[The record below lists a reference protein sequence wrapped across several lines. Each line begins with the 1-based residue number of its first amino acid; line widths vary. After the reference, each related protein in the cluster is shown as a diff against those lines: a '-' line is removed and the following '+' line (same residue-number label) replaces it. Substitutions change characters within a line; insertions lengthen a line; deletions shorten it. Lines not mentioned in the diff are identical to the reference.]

1 MWTLL
6 IATFFINYNIIP
18 DVPYLIKVDIFEQ
31 EYTIIRA
38 CMRTFFILLDKG
50 EFLAS

>member
-31 EYTIIRA
+31 EYTIIRVWYTNS
-38 CMRTFFILLDKG
+38 MYEDIFYFTG
-50 EFLAS
+50 